1 MPGPRPLHTEL
12 LLSQHTAPSGTVGDA
27 FTSPEKYL
35 VWEPVKNM
43 QIWEGW
49 ASASEQPFSPSSP
62 SQSSVGRAEP
72 WATEGRERQSRGS
85 AGAAGEAVGYLVCHG
100 AGPGDVR
107 GIAAPPDRGHAEKA
121 PAPAAGVGGACC
133 HFLVLGKPGIAVAGL
148 LPVQ

>member
-1 MPGPRPLHTEL
+1 MPGLRPLHAEL

-35 VWEPVKNM
+35 VREPVKNM

-72 WATEGRERQSRGS
+72 WATEGRERQSQGS
-85 AGAAGEAVGYLVCHG
+85 AGAAGEAVG
-100 AGPGDVR
+100 
-107 GIAAPPDRGHAEKA
+107 
-121 PAPAAGVGGACC
+121 
-133 HFLVLGKPGIAVAGL
+133 
-148 LPVQ
+148 